1 MAEKPYFFMT
11 DANGVRMCVDRAT
24 GKRTPVDD
32 VVRQAAERGDL
43 VTMEQAMSNE
53 HYGRDMTRVDTLE
66 EV

>member
-11 DANGVRMCVDRAT
+11 DENGVAMCVDRAT

-32 VVRQAAERGDL
+32 IVRQAAERGDL
-43 VTMEQAMSNE
+43 VTMEQGMSNE
-53 HYGRDMTRVDTLE
+53 HYGRNMAQVDVIE